1 MMKKGET
8 KFRSGEI
15 LSISFAHLLHDIY
28 SSFLAPLLPLLI
40 DKLSLSYSLAGSL
53 SIFQRLPALF
63 NPFVGMLAEKSRS
76 QYFLIVA
83 PAVTTVAMSLLGVA
97 PGYIFLAV
105 LLLTAGVSATFF
117 HIPGP
122 VMIRHLAGDRVGKGM
137 SWFML
142 GGELARTVGPL
153 IIVGAVNL
161 FGLEGTWKLIPFGL
175 FASFLLWVKLK
186 DAPTTEIAGA
196 RSSEKNNISW
206 GKVLKE
212 HRGLFTNIAGIAFFR
227 GAMKAALTLYLPVY
241 LTRHGESLWMAGI
254 SLSVLQLSGAAGTW
268 YAGTISDKIG
278 RKKTL
283 LIITVTAPLLM
294 GLFLLTTGWLS
305 LIVLGLTGAFLISS
319 NSVMMAVVQD
329 LDSKHLFF
337 LNSIYM
343 TIAFVVGSLM
353 VLVVGAMA
361 DNFGLD
367 LTYIFAALFAV
378 PSVWFAW
385 RLKEDRSAG

>member
-1 MMKKGET
+1 
-8 KFRSGEI
+8 
-15 LSISFAHLLHDIY
+15 
-28 SSFLAPLLPLLI
+28 LLI

-53 SIFQRLPALF
+53 SIFQRIPALF
-63 NPFVGMLAEKSRS
+63 NPLVGVLAEKSKS
-76 QYFLIVA
+76 HYFLIVA
-83 PAVTTVAMSLLGVA
+83 PAVTTVAMSLLGLA

-105 LLLTAGVSATFF
+105 LLLTAGASSTFF

-161 FGLEGTWKLIPFGL
+161 VGLEGTWKLIPFGL
-175 FASFLLWVKLK
+175 FASFILWVKLK
-186 DAPTTEIAGA
+186 DAPVTAGENKKA
-196 RSSEKNNISW
+196 RMKKDISW

-212 HRGLFTNIAGIAFFR
+212 HSALFTNIAGIAFFR

-241 LTRHGESLWMAGI
+241 LTHHGESLWMAGI

-268 YAGTISDKIG
+268 YAGTVSDKIG

-283 LIITVTAPLLM
+283 VIITVTAPLLM
-294 GLFLLTTGWLS
+294 GLFLLTSGWLS
-305 LIVLGLTGAFLISS
+305 LVVLGMTGAFLISS
-319 NSVMMAVVQD
+319 TSVMIAVVQD
-329 LDSKHLFF
+329 LDSEHLFF

-353 VLVVGAMA
+353 VLAVGFLA
-361 DNFGLD
+361 DSYGLD
-367 LTYIFAALFAV
+367 FTYVFAALFAL
-378 PSVWFAW
+378 PAVWFAL
-385 RLKEDRSAG
+385 RIKEKEESA